1 MRPNLSRALVLA
13 TCALAGLAGCDSGG
27 NASPNT
33 LGTVPP
39 TASTPESSAG
49 TGDVDPGD
57 GGSTLAPTSSVGSL
71 PPGAIELSADGPWRR
86 VDSAPGITQPGL
98 VYELMPGLWVW
109 LPTEEDIPNG
119 ITWVLNEAD
128 LPIIEAYLQARL
140 VFYAATTARPM
151 DLHSPLWSA
160 HYVDG
165 GDAFRQVLSPRDAEG
180 QVFSFDA
187 GIVLR
192 PIVLGEQRTDEFA
205 IVFDCMLDGS
215 TWRLPDGKVAAG
227 STPGISD
234 NGLAATLILS
244 DDAWLADQVSS
255 QPEACQ

>member
-39 TASTPESSAG
+39 TASTPDPTDTDG
-49 TGDVDPGD
+49 TGEV
-57 GGSTLAPTSSVGSL
+57 GSTLAPTSSVGSL
-71 PPGAIELSADGPWRR
+71 PPGAIELAADGPWRR

-140 VFYAATTARPM
+140 VYFQSITSDPIDLDHPGWDQWYSDGGAAYAATLTSRKA
-151 DLHSPLWSA
+151 
-160 HYVDG
+160 
-165 GDAFRQVLSPRDAEG
+165 QG
-180 QVFSFDA
+180 QVADLSV
-187 GIVLR
+187 GVVLR
-192 PIVLGEQRTDEFA
+192 PTVMGEARTEGSA
-205 IVFDCMLDGS
+205 IVADCMLDGGVF
-215 TWRLPDGKVAAG
+215 RMPDG
-227 STPGISD
+227 S
-234 NGLAATLILS
+234 
-244 DDAWLADQVSS
+244 LADGSAPGVAPYGSAALLTATDEVWVIAQISE
-255 QPEACQ
+255 QPESC